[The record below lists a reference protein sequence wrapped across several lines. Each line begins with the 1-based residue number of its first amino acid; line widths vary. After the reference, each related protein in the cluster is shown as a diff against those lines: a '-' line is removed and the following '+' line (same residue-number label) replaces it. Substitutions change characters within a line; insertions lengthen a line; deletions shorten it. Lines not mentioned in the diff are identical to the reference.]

1 MAKQKISLV
10 GAIVVVGLVAFVLLL
25 GNGTFK
31 NFSVQTNGNATMQT
45 PTPTATPAPN
55 SPQGILQQI
64 QMWLSNLW
72 NQIKTFLQGF
82 GIKI

>member
-1 MAKQKISLV
+1 MAKQKISIV
-10 GAIVVVGLVAFVLLL
+10 GAIVVVGLVAFVMLL

-31 NFSVQTNGNATMQT
+31 NFSVQSNTS
-45 PTPTATPAPN
+45 PTPSPSPTASPSAN

-64 QMWLSNLW
+64 QTWLSSLW
-72 NQIKTFLQGF
+72 NQIKAFLQGF